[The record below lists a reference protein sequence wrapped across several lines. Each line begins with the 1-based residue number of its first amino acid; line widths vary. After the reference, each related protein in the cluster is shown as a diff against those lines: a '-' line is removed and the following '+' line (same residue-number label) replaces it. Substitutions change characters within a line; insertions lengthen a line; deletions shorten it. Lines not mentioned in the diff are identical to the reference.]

1 VSASPSPGG
10 RPTRLDGHTNFG
22 GKLPTRATDV
32 PTQRAAVASALHQL
46 APYLL
51 GLRSA
56 DGRHDGDFGEGNAHA
71 TVLAEAVQRST
82 LYYVESDLCDLI
94 THAWPSIPATT
105 LTPELVPDESGFVM
119 FAREMHGLDAD
130 HPEYVLRFHALLW
143 TWVDLTVTRER
154 AISIIMFA
162 LADTIWSPLGRTDW
176 PIYHDTDEAFLN
188 DDMTDLNREQ
198 RIASQT
204 EDRRLLATLWQL
216 ASQQRV
222 VDERLAVVM
231 NKGARRRFQREHGR
245 PPAPVRVIDVRRP
258 PRQRSDDPEHRHVEW
273 TRRWIVE
280 GHWRQQAY
288 GEGRALRRPTWIA
301 PFVKGPADRPL
312 VVTERVKRVT

>member
-1 VSASPSPGG
+1 MPA
-10 RPTRLDGHTNFG
+10 
-22 GKLPTRATDV
+22 
-32 PTQRAAVASALHQL
+32 QRAAVVDCMHQL
-46 APYLL
+46 APYLM

-56 DGRHDGDFGEGNAHA
+56 DGRHDGDFGEGRAHV

-94 THAWPSIPATT
+94 THAWPSIPPTT
-105 LTPELVPDESGFVM
+105 LTRELVPDESGFVM
-119 FAREMHGLDAD
+119 FARAMRGLDAD
-130 HPEYVLRFHALLW
+130 HAEFVLTFHALLW
-143 TWVDLTVTRER
+143 TWVELTVTQQP
-154 AISIIMFA
+154 AIAIIMFA

-188 DDMTDLNREQ
+188 DDMADPSREQ

-216 ASQQRV
+216 ASQHRV
-222 VDERLAVVM
+222 VDERRAVVT
-231 NKGARRRFQREHGR
+231 NKGALRRFQREHGR
-245 PPAPVRVIDVRRP
+245 PPAAVRVIDVRRP
-258 PRQRSDDPEHRHVEW
+258 PRQRSDEHEHRHVEW

-288 GEGRALRRPTWIA
+288 GEGRTLRRPTWIA

-312 VVTERVKRVT
+312 IVSDRVKRVT